1 MGRCT
6 AWNTCRCRCLLL
18 ALLYVPLSLPLY
30 LPLSLCLPASPKTPS
45 HVVCKNDSGILI
57 RHFKFNSVGLCL
69 AIAHRIMC
77 RGRRS
82 RGRQLLRVLCL
93 THLCAHVCF
102 GCCEGGLFFGIFA
115 LYGAWHL
122 TATVSFLSFFIV
134 SGDSRCSLNQRC
146 PCHCFSFS
154 PPIWFLSAARAAC
167 SSISLVVYNGF
178 YRAAPF
184 VAHLQ
189 FDSWQ
194 NENLM
199 RILHKLTFSA
209 ECSTKSSLGPIDNR
223 AFCLAKLLELL
234 AEPI

>member
-1 MGRCT
+1 MRPNQAPET
-6 AWNTCRCRCLLL
+6 APSTRWFLTISIYRAIRTVEEFSSHG
-18 ALLYVPLSLPLY
+18 ALHCVEHLSLPLSAAC
-30 LPLSLCLPASPKTPS
+30 LHCTSHSPSHCTSHCLCVCLLAQNVPA

-69 AIAHRIMC
+69 AIAHLIMC
-77 RGRRS
+77 WGRR
-82 RGRQLLRVLCL
+82 RRERQLLRVLCL
-93 THLCAHVCF
+93 THLCAHVSF

-167 SSISLVVYNGF
+167 SLIALGVYNGF
-178 YRAAPF
+178 YRAAP
-184 VAHLQ
+184 
-189 FDSWQ
+189 SW
-194 NENLM
+194 L
-199 RILHKLTFSA
+199 IYSLTA
-209 ECSTKSSLGPIDNR
+209 GRMKI
-223 AFCLAKLLELL
+223 
-234 AEPI
+234 